1 LPLKEA
7 FKLLISDRKFDF
19 KLSSSLGVMEGI
31 LLGVGAGGISKSRRF
46 DILFLFT
53 EGVDAHDMSGMVVLF
68 EGECLPCL
76 IGD

>member
-1 LPLKEA
+1 
-7 FKLLISDRKFDF
+7 
-19 KLSSSLGVMEGI
+19 MEGM

-46 DILFLFT
+46 DILFRFT

-76 IGD
+76 MGD